1 MHVHIGGFPIK
12 EAEIFALYN
21 LCLRLE
27 EQVSRMFCRQCMCT
41 SSFKTKAKDF
51 CNPLPG
57 KFNSF
62 DDLYYFLSGG
72 NTRYRSDLY
81 KNHPQDNE
89 NRAKW
94 NMGHRYLWVNLI
106 NLCFKKTGKTVE
118 FRLHEPT
125 FNSE

>member
-1 MHVHIGGFPIK
+1 MISSCCSLSLKLLRENCFFDKDCSMHVHIGGFPIK

-72 NTRYRSDLY
+72 NTRYLSDLY

-89 NRAKW
+89 NRLNGTW
-94 NMGHRYLWVNLI
+94 GTDTCGLI
-106 NLCFKKTGKTVE
+106 L
-118 FRLHEPT
+118 
-125 FNSE
+125 